1 MIVSSQPLSFITDDR
16 LTELCSS
23 LMEKAEVA
31 ANRAE
36 DEIYANVI
44 DPFSATF
51 DAMRQGISLEE
62 WLEQEKSRQIQKTL
76 QNYVGEFHQAVI
88 GSIEGWEDLVV
99 GQSID
104 LRNRE
109 KNIIAEVKNK
119 HNTMNSSSQLA
130 LYDKLQRH
138 LDYDES
144 YKNFTA
150 YCIVIIPKTPR
161 PLNTTF
167 HPSERGTRRPER
179 KSIRLIDGRSF
190 YEIATGEPDG
200 LQKLYYRLPHIIGE
214 TINSKPEEIIASSIF
229 QDLFQRAYISR

>member
-1 MIVSSQPLSFITDDR
+1 MVNNSQPLDFISDVK
-16 LTELCSS
+16 LTELCRS
-23 LMEKAEVA
+23 LLDKAEVA

-36 DEIYANVI
+36 GEIYANVI

-51 DAMRQGISLEE
+51 DAMRQGVTLDE

-88 GSIEGWEDLVV
+88 GSIEGWEDLHV
-99 GQSID
+99 GNSID

-109 KNIIAEVKNK
+109 KKIIAEVKNK

-144 YKNFTA
+144 YRDFTA

-161 PLNTTF
+161 HLNVTF

-179 KSIRLIDGRSF
+179 QNIRMIDGKSF
-190 YEIATGEPDG
+190 YEIATGDPDS
-200 LQKLYYRLPHIIGE
+200 LQKLYYRLPIIVG
-214 TINSKPEEIIASSIF
+214 TILNREPQEIISSTIF
-229 QDLFQRAYISR
+229 QDLFQRAYISK